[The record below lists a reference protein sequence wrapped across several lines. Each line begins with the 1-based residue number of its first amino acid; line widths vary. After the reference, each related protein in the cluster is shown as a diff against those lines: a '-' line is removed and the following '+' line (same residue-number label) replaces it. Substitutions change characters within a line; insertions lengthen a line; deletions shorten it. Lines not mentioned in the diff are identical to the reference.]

1 MKTLTTK
8 LEDEEREEFEK
19 RAQARGMSPFALLRE
34 LATDYL
40 SGRHPFELRTEDFIF
55 HATDKKGHNT
65 TWRFALPLDMAET
78 VSELVEKRYFPYRTK
93 EDVIR
98 HGLYVVLK
106 ALDAARNLGYGEM
119 LRRKA
124 IIHHIL
130 AEQLE
135 AADFKDWVREIEEAM
150 TGLGKDEKAQR
161 KLVNKVWQE
170 MLQMPEGH
178 WKTEYQE
185 YLKRGYSH
193 LLTPWNMAERG
204 EEE

>member
-8 LEDEEREEFEK
+8 LEDEEREEFER
-19 RAQARGMSPFALLRE
+19 RAQGRGMSPSALLKE
-34 LATDYL
+34 LAEDYL
-40 SGRHPFELRTEDFIF
+40 SGRHPFELRIEDFIF
-55 HATDKKGHNT
+55 HATDKKGHNA
-65 TWRFALPLDMAET
+65 TWRFALPKDMAET

-93 EDVIR
+93 EDVVR

-119 LRRKA
+119 LRRKTMM
-124 IIHHIL
+124 HHIIV
-130 AEQLE
+130 EQLE
-135 AADFKDWVREIEEAM
+135 AADFKGWVREIEEAM

-178 WKTEYQE
+178 WKTEYQG
-185 YLKRGYSH
+185 YLKKQYGQ
-193 LLTPWNMAERG
+193 LLAPWNMAERG
-204 EEE
+204 EE